1 MGELGWELHHS
12 MTDMA
17 KLYDLLSEAGEEFKI
32 IDFGAHAMNSLRM
45 EKGYRGWGLG
55 LKTVDKCVKEAEK
68 RKVEMIEVLNS
79 PENMGI
85 RGKQADAL
93 NTFYNIISKYN
104 ELLPKLNAGELVRA
118 LIEEAGIKRYYHE
131 SSSPEESERFE
142 NVLEF
147 IKSVDDFMKRNPDG
161 GLYQFIEEVSL
172 LTDLDQ
178 WNDQTNR
185 VTMMTVHASKGL
197 EFPVVFLTGLED
209 GLFPMYSALD
219 SNDTLE
225 EERRLFY
232 VGVTRAMNKVYL
244 MYANNRRRM
253 AAAEVEEPWPCL
265 SSERMPTPSPMPF
278 VRRASASSSA

>member
-1 MGELGWELHHS
+1 M
-12 MTDMA
+12 
-17 KLYDLLSEAGEEFKI
+17 
-32 IDFGAHAMNSLRM
+32 
-45 EKGYRGWGLG
+45 
-55 LKTVDKCVKEAEK
+55 KTVDKCVKEAEK

-118 LIEEAGIKRYYHE
+118 LIEESGIKKYYNE

-147 IKSVDDFMKRNPDG
+147 IKSVDDYMRKNLTE

-185 VTMMTVHASKGL
+185 VTMTVHASKRLGIPRCISYWL
-197 EFPVVFLTGLED
+197 RRWFI
-209 GLFPMYSALD
+209 
-219 SNDTLE
+219 SN
-225 EERRLFY
+225 
-232 VGVTRAMNKVYL
+232 V
-244 MYANNRRRM
+244 
-253 AAAEVEEPWPCL
+253 
-265 SSERMPTPSPMPF
+265 
-278 VRRASASSSA
+278 